1 MAYRRFSVRVTLR
14 LVALLANLVTLAFI
28 FARTELFFSQL
39 ILLLFLLFQVYDL
52 VQLVTQTN
60 RDLARFLLAL
70 RQSDYSVS
78 FRDPAPTD
86 PSFGSLHAS
95 FDEIIDAYKKL
106 EARQESQFLF
116 FKLII
121 EGVNV
126 GIISLSGE
134 NKLVV
139 VNKAAENLLKLPGVP
154 SWSQV
159 QSRQPAFAEAVRLAG
174 GGRRLVEMRDAEETR
189 QLSVGVDTVLL
200 LGEPYRIITFQ
211 DIRSEIE
218 QKEIEAWHTL
228 IRVLTHEITNSVT
241 PLVSLTET
249 MRMILEEEGH
259 PKKPS
264 AVTEENIADL
274 HFSLR
279 TIQKRSDGML
289 HFIRDY
295 RKLTKIPVPRLEAVK
310 IGELLASAGRLMRGE
325 MHRREVKLFTRLTDP
340 ELTVQADF
348 QLVEQVLI
356 NLITNSLQALE
367 GVPAPVIELSAYTRD
382 DHLIIEVT
390 DNGKGIDR
398 DKLEQIFVP
407 FYSTREEGSG
417 IGLSLSRQI
426 MKLHQGTLRVRS
438 EKGIKTSFQL
448 QFRVRHHHSAMGEE
462 AKMA

>member
-14 LVALLANLVTLAFI
+14 VVALLANLVTLASI

-39 ILLLFLLFQVYDL
+39 ILLVFLFFQVYDL
-52 VQLVTQTN
+52 IRLVTQTN
-60 RDLARFLLAL
+60 RDLSRFLLAIKE
-70 RQSDYSVS
+70 SDYSVN
-78 FRDPAPTD
+78 FRNPSPD
-86 PSFGSLHAS
+86 PSFGSLYES
-95 FDEIIDAYKKL
+95 FDAIIDSYQRL
-106 EARQESQFLF
+106 EARQESHLLF

-126 GIISLSGE
+126 GIIALSGE

-139 VNKAAENLLKLPGVP
+139 VNRAAENLLRLPGIP
-154 SWSQV
+154 SWSRLQALK
-159 QSRQPAFAEAVRLAG
+159 PAFAEAVRLPG
-174 GGRRLVEMRDAEETR
+174 GGRRLVEIRDAEETR

-200 LGEPYRIITFQ
+200 LGESYRIIAFQ
-211 DIRSEIE
+211 DIQSEIE

-241 PLVSLTET
+241 PLVSLAET
-249 MRMILEEEGH
+249 MRMILEEEGN

-295 RKLTKIPVPRLEAVK
+295 RKLTKIPAPRLERVLIAD
-310 IGELLASAGRLMRGE
+310 LLASAGRLMRGE
-325 MHRREVKLFTRLTDP
+325 MSQRGVKLLTRLTDR

-348 QLVEQVLI
+348 QLLEQVLI
-356 NLITNSLQALE
+356 NLLTNSLCALE
-367 GVPAPVIELSAYTRD
+367 GIPAPVIELSAYVHGA
-382 DHLIIEVT
+382 HLIIEVT

-398 DKLEQIFVP
+398 DKLDQIFVP

-426 MKLHQGTLRVRS
+426 MKLHQGTIRVRS
-438 EKGIKTSFQL
+438 EKGIKTTFQL
-448 QFRVRHHHSAMGEE
+448 QLRAGY
-462 AKMA
+462 